1 MHVTLPVLGMSEELP
16 NCAVVVSSCLCHLIA
31 ICLALVGWLP
41 SVLRSSFFFSFD
53 TLTSAFSSSR
63 LQLVKGLLGSIY
75 CEIHGNISMGRARVT
90 SLCSQAR
97 SNLSWKISKD
107 DTQEGKS
114 SAVWLGLSWNLA
126 LLGGTGDRCS
136 MTATSRT
143 PDLMRMMAGEGS
155 RVTCTLFLGK
165 AILLARLRSCFIDGQ
180 GGGLGRGNWG

>member
-1 MHVTLPVLGMSEELP
+1 M
-16 NCAVVVSSCLCHLIA
+16 
-31 ICLALVGWLP
+31 
-41 SVLRSSFFFSFD
+41 
-53 TLTSAFSSSR
+53 
-63 LQLVKGLLGSIY
+63 VKGLLGSIY

-143 PDLMRMMAGEGS
+143 PDLMRMMAGDGS
-155 RVTCTLFLGK
+155 RVTCTFFLGK

-180 GGGLGRGNWG
+180 GGGLGRGNWGWAAPSLEVGSEHIDSRTVVPTLARTCLLWGCGWSSWCLVICH